1 MSAPNQ
7 PRNWCLVR
15 LDDNGNE
22 FVVRAD
28 LTRAAAE
35 ALARQFEARGHK
47 QSYWVRQQLPSD
59 PGENREDR

>member
-7 PRNWCLVR
+7 PRTWCLVR

-35 ALARQFEARGHK
+35 ALARQLEAHGHK
-47 QSYWVRQQLPSD
+47 QSYWVRQQQPVGPDES
-59 PGENREDR
+59 REDR